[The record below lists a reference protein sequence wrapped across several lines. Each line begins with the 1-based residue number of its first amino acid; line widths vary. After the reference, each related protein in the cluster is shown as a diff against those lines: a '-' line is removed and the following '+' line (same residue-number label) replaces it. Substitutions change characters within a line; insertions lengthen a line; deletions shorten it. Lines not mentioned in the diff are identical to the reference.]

1 MITPDIDTVIQ
12 IDAISKLYKLGT
24 VGRRSVQ
31 DDIKGWWAKFRKQE
45 DPFQK
50 IGEKNIRRISG
61 ESKYIWALKD
71 INLNIKEGEILGII
85 GKNGAGKSTLLKIL
99 SRITSPTKGSVKIRG
114 RTASLLEV
122 GTGFH
127 PELTGRENIFLNG
140 AILGMTKTEI
150 DNKLDQIV
158 DFSGIER
165 FINTPVKKYSSGMY
179 VRLAFAVAAHLEPE
193 ILIVDEVLAVG
204 DQSFQDKCLG
214 KMQSVSKSGR
224 TILFVSHN
232 LHAVRKLCQR
242 AILLENGMLV
252 DEGDIDQVLTS
263 YTQKTHKQ
271 SPIVDLPPAE
281 NNEPIFGK
289 RLRFFNKTGASQTTF
304 RIREI
309 WKVKLEFELIESLPH
324 IIASV
329 GIITSTGIPVLTY
342 WSEPKDLAVGEYSV
356 DFDITTA
363 LSACKLSFV
372 VGLSCRQDNIYYEE
386 NIGGVTISDI
396 AEGKQPYQAVGSGIL
411 ITKKRNK
418 IVRLKD

>member
-1 MITPDIDTVIQ
+1 MITPDIDNVIQ

-24 VGRRSVQ
+24 VGRGSVQ

-50 IGEKNIRRISG
+50 IGEKNIQTISG

-71 INLNIKEGEILGII
+71 INLNIKKGEILGII

-150 DNKLDQIV
+150 NNKLDQIV

-242 AILLENGMLV
+242 GILLENGMMIM
-252 DEGDIDQVLTS
+252 EGDIDQVLTS
-263 YTQKTHKQ
+263 YTQKKHKQ
-271 SPIVDLPPAE
+271 APKVDLPTAE
-281 NNEPIFGK
+281 NSEPIFGK
-289 RLRFFNKTGASQTTF
+289 RLQFFNKMGEFQTTF
-304 RIREI
+304 LLREE
-309 WKVKLEFELIESLPH
+309 WKVRLEFELIERLPH
-324 IIASV
+324 VIAAIGLVTTTDISII
-329 GIITSTGIPVLTY
+329 TY
-342 WSEPKDLAVGEYSV
+342 WSEPEDLEPGIYYIDYE
-356 DFDITTA
+356 INKQ
-363 LSACKLSFV
+363 LSACQLNFI
-372 VGLSCRQDNIYYEE
+372 VGLSSREVPLYYKE
-386 NIGGVTISDI
+386 NLGYVTISEMAD
-396 AEGKQPYQAVGSGIL
+396 GPQPYQASGSGIL
-411 ITKKRNK
+411 LSEDRTIIKRFN
-418 IVRLKD
+418 